1 MVETVNLVV
10 EDFTVSFTEEGIVVG
25 EERVEE
31 LVVIKVELSVEEF
44 KLTLNCVEF
53 SIVVKVVNIK
63 LSECIVAF
71 KVNELVFIKVVL

>member
-31 LVVIKVELSVEEF
+31 LVVIKVVLSVEEF
-44 KLTLNCVEF
+44 NLTLNCVEF
-53 SIVVKVVNIK
+53 SIVVKVVDIN
-63 LSECIVAF
+63 LSEYIVAF